1 MLKAPTLKEVKAFI
15 NGDAKAALEQV
26 RDELAKRGW
35 NANLEEDEAAGTIAL
50 VAPSEGVRNFVYGLQ
65 SSEQRL
71 AAFTAFEASRP
82 EVRHE
87 ARTYFSD
94 GSKGYDVMGMTREQL
109 IADVLV
115 QFERYLALVQMP
127 ASQLVSAAPEHS
139 VETS

>member
-1 MLKAPTLKEVKAFI
+1 
-15 NGDAKAALEQV
+15 
-26 RDELAKRGW
+26 
-35 NANLEEDEAAGTIAL
+35 
-50 VAPSEGVRNFVYGLQ
+50 VAPSEAMRNFVYGLQ
-65 SSEQRL
+65 SAEQRL

-127 ASQLVSAAPEHS
+127 ESQLVTAAPEHS
-139 VETS
+139 VETN